1 MPRLALSGEKN
12 GLVTSEQF
20 LGCAESAVSNLN
32 KPMMTSLWHSAISL
46 ASRQHLYDIAVF
58 RSESRLLTQHREQSL
73 VTRPFPHEWVGSG
86 HERRL
91 WSDPFLMSG
100 WGLDTRDDCDQ
111 TLSSWVGGV
120 WTRETS
126 VTRPLP
132 RFFKQQKKGYFGDF
146 LFAARRREGC
156 GTLPC
161 MNHEWSQGYIHLP
174 TISSEQ
180 AWNISNCTCLLVK
193 HDTLVKTH

>member
-1 MPRLALSGEKN
+1 
-12 GLVTSEQF
+12 
-20 LGCAESAVSNLN
+20 
-32 KPMMTSLWHSAISL
+32 MTSLWHNAISL
-46 ASRQHLYDIAVF
+46 AGRQHLYDIAVF

-100 WGLDTRDDCDQ
+100 WGLDTRDKCDQ

-120 WTRETS
+120 WTRETT

-132 RFFKQQKKGYFGDF
+132 
-146 LFAARRREGC
+146 
-156 GTLPC
+156 
-161 MNHEWSQGYIHLP
+161 HEWVGSGHERQVWPDPCLDFSNNRKRATLGTFSLQQGGEMAVAHYHVWIMSEVKDTFTYLPSHLNKHETYLIAPAFLSNMIH
-174 TISSEQ
+174 
-180 AWNISNCTCLLVK
+180 
-193 HDTLVKTH
+193 